1 LSYPKGKMPKL
12 ASDFWPISLCNVISK
27 IILKTIANRL
37 KLILPDIIG
46 KYQSAFV
53 PGRLITDNALLAFE
67 SFHWMRK
74 KRRERMDVLVLN
86 WTWQK
91 HMIELNGISLL
102 LC

>member
-1 LSYPKGKMPKL
+1 MPKL

-67 SFHWMRK
+67 SFHWMTK

-91 HMIELNGISLL
+91 HVIELNGISLL